1 MPYDKQKVKKR
12 LLSIREELVLL
23 DFVNKEMSKSV
34 DTKLHNIDTP
44 PFKDDFGKTTRPS
57 R

>member
-1 MPYDKQKVKKR
+1 MPYDKQKVRKR

-34 DTKLHNIDTP
+34 NNKLREVDTP
-44 PFKDDFGKTTRPS
+44 PFKDDFGRTTKPS

>member
-23 DFVNKEMSKSV
+23 DFINKEMSKSV
-34 DTKLHNIDTP
+34 DNKLREVDTP
-44 PFKDDFGKTTRPS
+44 TFKDDFGRTTRPS

>member
-1 MPYDKQKVKKR
+1 MPYDTQKVRKR

-23 DFVNKEMSKSV
+23 DFINKEMTKSV

-44 PFKDDFGKTTRPS
+44 PFKDDFGRTTRPS

>member
-1 MPYDKQKVKKR
+1 MPYDKQKVRQR

-23 DFVNKEMSKSV
+23 DFINKEMSKSV

-44 PFKDDFGKTTRPS
+44 PFTDDFGRTAKPS

>member
-1 MPYDKQKVKKR
+1 MPYDKQKVRQR

-23 DFVNKEMSKSV
+23 DFINKEMTKSV

-44 PFKDDFGKTTRPS
+44 PFKDDFGRTTKPS

>member
-1 MPYDKQKVKKR
+1 MPYNKQKVRKR

-34 DTKLHNIDTP
+34 DNKLHNIDTP
-44 PFKDDFGKTTRPS
+44 PFKDDFGRTTKPS

>member
-1 MPYDKQKVKKR
+1 MPYNKQKVRKR

-34 DTKLHNIDTP
+34 DTKLNNIDTP
-44 PFKDDFGKTTRPS
+44 PFKDDFGRTTKPS

>member
-1 MPYDKQKVKKR
+1 MPYNKQKVKKR

-34 DTKLHNIDTP
+34 DNKLREIDTP
-44 PFKDDFGKTTRPS
+44 TFDDFNRTTKPS

>member
-1 MPYDKQKVKKR
+1 MPYDTQKVRKR

-23 DFVNKEMSKSV
+23 EFINKEMSKSV
-34 DTKLHNIDTP
+34 DNKLREIDTP
-44 PFKDDFGKTTRPS
+44 PFKNDFGRTTKPS

>member
-1 MPYDKQKVKKR
+1 MPYNKQKVRQR

-23 DFVNKEMSKSV
+23 DFINKEMSKSV

-44 PFKDDFGKTTRPS
+44 PFKDDFGRTTKPS